1 MVAEKSEK
9 YFCVIDIFVTQKVG
23 KHIVFY
29 SGRWVLGRLQGDLK
43 ILSLVEDSL
52 DYSLGGDF
60 AALNY
65 SAFISFSGWCFFAE

>member
-1 MVAEKSEK
+1 MVAEKTEK

-23 KHIVFY
+23 KYIVFY

-43 ILSLVEDSL
+43 ILSLEDGL

-65 SAFISFSGWCFFAE
+65 SAFISFSG